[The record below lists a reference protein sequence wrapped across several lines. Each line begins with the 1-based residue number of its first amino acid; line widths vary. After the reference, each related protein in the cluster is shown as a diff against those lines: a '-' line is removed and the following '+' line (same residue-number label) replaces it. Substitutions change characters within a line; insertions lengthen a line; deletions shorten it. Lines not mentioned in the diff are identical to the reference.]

1 MAAIIKKGTNASCFR
16 LSTGKV
22 LTFEPDILRVLNDDE
37 FKQLMKE
44 YGSFIKPRIITES
57 KPNGCFIVSENKL
70 YSADMNKEVG
80 KVEDKSSQ
88 IKVKNGKSSQI
99 KVKKGCKK

>member
-37 FKQLMKE
+37 FEQLMKE

-57 KPNGCFIVSENKL
+57 KPNGCFIVSDKNS

-80 KVEDKSSQ
+80 KVEDNSSR
-88 IKVKNGKSSQI
+88 V
-99 KVKKGCKK
+99 KVKKGRKK

>member
-37 FKQLMKE
+37 FEQLMKE
-44 YGSFIKPRIITES
+44 YGSFIRPRIITES
-57 KPNGCFIVSENKL
+57 KPNGCFIVSTKNS
-70 YSADMNKEVG
+70 YGADMNKEVG
-80 KVEDKSSQ
+80 EVEDNSSR
-88 IKVKNGKSSQI
+88 V
-99 KVKKGCKK
+99 KVKKGRKK

>member
-37 FKQLMKE
+37 FEQLMKE

-57 KPNGCFIVSENKL
+57 KPNGCFIVSDKNS

-80 KVEDKSSQ
+80 EIEDNSSR
-88 IKVKNGKSSQI
+88 V
-99 KVKKGCKK
+99 KVKKGRKK

>member
-37 FKQLMKE
+37 FEQLMKE

-57 KPNGCFIVSENKL
+57 KPNGCFIVSDKNS
-70 YSADMNKEVG
+70 YSSDMNKEVG
-80 KVEDKSSQ
+80 KVEDNSSR
-88 IKVKNGKSSQI
+88 V
-99 KVKKGCKK
+99 KVKKGRKK

>member
-57 KPNGCFIVSENKL
+57 KPNGCFIVSDKNS
-70 YSADMNKEVG
+70 YSSDMNKEVG
-80 KVEDKSSQ
+80 EVEDNSSR
-88 IKVKNGKSSQI
+88 V
-99 KVKKGCKK
+99 KVKKVVKNELQRNQGLFR